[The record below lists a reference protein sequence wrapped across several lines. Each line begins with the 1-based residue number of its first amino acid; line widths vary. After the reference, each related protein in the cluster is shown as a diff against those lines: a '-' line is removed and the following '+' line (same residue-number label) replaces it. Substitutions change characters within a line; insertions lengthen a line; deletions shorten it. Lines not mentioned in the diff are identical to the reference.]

1 MTVIEKIR
9 GRMVIDSRGNPTV
22 EAEVILNDGTIGR
35 SSVPSGA
42 STGSKEAIEL
52 RDNDKTRYMGKGVIQ
67 AVNNV
72 NQVIAPALQG
82 KSVEDQSYLDK
93 IMLELDGTENK
104 SNLGANAILAVS
116 MAAAHAGANSSKK
129 YLFEFLN
136 PDGPYS
142 LPTPMMNIING
153 GAHADNN
160 IDIQEFMI
168 IPAGLPTFSEAIRCG
183 TEIFHTLKSTLHK
196 KNLTTTVGDEGGFAP
211 NLTSNEEALQLIME
225 SIEKAG
231 YEAGRDVFLGLDCAS
246 TEYYKDGK
254 YYLDSEKTC
263 INSTQMSDYLAT
275 WCDKY
280 PIISIEDGMSEFDWS
295 GWGLLTE
302 RLGKNIQL
310 VGDDLFVTN
319 PKILSQGIEKKI
331 ANSVLIKVNQ
341 IGSLT
346 ETFETIRMAKK
357 ANYTAVISHRSGETE
372 DTTIADIA
380 VGMNTMQI
388 KTGSMSRSE
397 RIAKYNQLLRIE
409 EYLGDKA
416 KYAGLS
422 AFYQINKKT

>member
-1 MTVIEKIR
+1 MAVIQNIL

-22 EAEVILNDGTIGR
+22 EAEVLLNDGSIGR

-52 RDNDKTRYMGKGVIQ
+52 RDNNKSIYLGKGVSQ
-67 AVNNV
+67 AINNI
-72 NQVIAPALQG
+72 NKVISPALKG
-82 KSVEDQSYLDK
+82 KSVDDQSNLDS
-93 IMLELDGTENK
+93 IMLALDGTDNK

-116 MAAAHAGANSSKK
+116 MAAAHAGAISQKK

-136 PDGPYS
+136 PNGPYS

-160 IDIQEFMI
+160 VDIQEFMI

-183 TEIFHTLKSTLHK
+183 AEIFHALKS
-196 KNLTTTVGDEGGFAP
+196 NLSNKGLATTVGDEGGFAP
-211 NLTSNEEALQLIME
+211 NLSSNEAALQLIME
-225 SIEKAG
+225 SIEMAG
-231 YEAGRDVFLGLDCAS
+231 YEPGREVYLGLDCAS
-246 TEYYKDGK
+246 TEFYRDDMYH
-254 YYLDSEKTC
+254 LDSEK
-263 INSTQMSDYLAT
+263 ISLNSSQMADYLSA

-295 GWGLLTE
+295 GWGTLTDK
-302 RLGKNIQL
+302 LGQNIQL

-319 PKILSQGIEKKI
+319 PKILNEGIERKV

-341 IGSLT
+341 IGTLT
-346 ETFETIRMAKK
+346 ETFETIKMAKN

-380 VGMNTMQI
+380 VAMNAMQI

-397 RIAKYNQLLRIE
+397 RVAKYNQLLRIE

>member
-1 MTVIEKIR
+1 MAVIQNIL

-22 EAEVILNDGTIGR
+22 EAEMLLNDGSIGR

-52 RDNDKTRYMGKGVIQ
+52 RDNNKSIYLGKGVSQ
-67 AVNNV
+67 AINNI
-72 NQVIAPALQG
+72 NKVIAPALKG
-82 KSVEDQSYLDK
+82 KSVDDQSNLDS
-93 IMLELDGTENK
+93 IMLALDGTDNK

-116 MAAAHAGANSSKK
+116 MAAAHAGAISQKK

-136 PDGPYS
+136 PNGPYS

-160 IDIQEFMI
+160 VDIQEFMI

-183 TEIFHTLKSTLHK
+183 AEIFHALKS
-196 KNLTTTVGDEGGFAP
+196 NLSNKGLATTVGDEGGFAP
-211 NLTSNEEALQLIME
+211 NLSSNEAALQLIME
-225 SIEKAG
+225 SIEMAG
-231 YEAGRDVFLGLDCAS
+231 YEPGREVYLGLDCAS
-246 TEYYKDGK
+246 TEFYRDDMYH
-254 YYLDSEKTC
+254 LDSEK
-263 INSTQMSDYLAT
+263 ISLNSSQMADYLST

-295 GWGLLTE
+295 GWGTLTDK
-302 RLGKNIQL
+302 LGQNIQL

-319 PKILSQGIEKKI
+319 PKILNEGIERKV

-341 IGSLT
+341 IGTLT
-346 ETFETIRMAKK
+346 ETFETIKMAKN

-380 VGMNTMQI
+380 VAMNAMQI

-397 RIAKYNQLLRIE
+397 RVAKYNQLLRIE

>member
-1 MTVIEKIR
+1 MAVIQNIL

-22 EAEVILNDGTIGR
+22 EAEVLLNDGSIGR

-52 RDNDKTRYMGKGVIQ
+52 RDNNKSIYLGKGVSQ
-67 AVNNV
+67 AINNI
-72 NQVIAPALQG
+72 NKVIAPDLKG
-82 KSVEDQSYLDK
+82 KSVDDQSNLDS
-93 IMLELDGTENK
+93 IMLALDGTDNK

-116 MAAAHAGANSSKK
+116 MAAAHAGAISQKK

-136 PDGPYS
+136 PNGPYS

-160 IDIQEFMI
+160 VDIQEFMI

-183 TEIFHTLKSTLHK
+183 AEIFHALKS
-196 KNLTTTVGDEGGFAP
+196 NLSNKGLATTVGDEGGFAP
-211 NLTSNEEALQLIME
+211 NLSSNEAALQLIME
-225 SIEKAG
+225 SIEMAG
-231 YEAGRDVFLGLDCAS
+231 YEPGREVYLGLDCAS
-246 TEYYKDGK
+246 TEFYRDDMYH
-254 YYLDSEKTC
+254 LDSEK
-263 INSTQMSDYLAT
+263 ISLNSSQMADYLST

-295 GWGLLTE
+295 GWGTLTDK
-302 RLGKNIQL
+302 LGQNIQL

-319 PKILSQGIEKKI
+319 PKILNEGIERKV

-341 IGSLT
+341 IGTLT
-346 ETFETIRMAKK
+346 ETFETIKMAKN

-380 VGMNTMQI
+380 VAMNAMQI

-397 RIAKYNQLLRIE
+397 RVAKYNQLLRIE